1 MLLIPRL
8 NNFLQ
13 YLLTNRIHS
22 NRLNQYD
29 VTRTDITEDQV
40 DILRIIR
47 NGYEKTSY
55 CCHVNFGSNWTI
67 ITTSLAQAA
76 TIGLVGEPKKAAAA
90 TIAISGDNIY
100 IAWWTNKTGNDEVM
114 FRASDDGW
122 ASISKM
128 KLCASFESNY
138 LYDYLLS
145 NRIYIRF
152 ILAP

>member
-1 MLLIPRL
+1 MRRHLIVAML
-8 NNFLQ
+8 
-13 YLLTNRIHS
+13 TS
-22 NRLNQYD
+22 A
-29 VTRTDITEDQV
+29 VT
-40 DILRIIR
+40 
-47 NGYEKTSY
+47 G
-55 CCHVNFGSNWTI
+55 TI

-76 TIGLVGEPKKAAAA
+76 TIGLVGEAKKAAAA
-90 TIAISGDNIY
+90 APIAISGDNIY

-114 FRASDDGW
+114 FRAPDDGW